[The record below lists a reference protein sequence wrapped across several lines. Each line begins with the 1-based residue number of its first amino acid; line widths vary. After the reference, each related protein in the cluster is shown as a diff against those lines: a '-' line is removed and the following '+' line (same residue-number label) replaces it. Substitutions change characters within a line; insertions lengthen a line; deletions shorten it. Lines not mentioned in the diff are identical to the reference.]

1 LLGPDI
7 AARGVGFDLR
17 LDPETH
23 LPGGS
28 LAVAHLRDRRKQARF
43 IPVALDATLTPGK
56 GRLAIVGWIRSELP
70 GVRARLEGAHDLATG
85 GGRLGVWALPLRFGE
100 KGPRPRD
107 LLPSWTLPVRPL
119 EGALEAHLELAWGER
134 GLGSFADLGLRD
146 LTLEALGVRIER
158 LDAALRV
165 DGPWPPRT
173 PRGQLLSMARVDLG
187 LELTNGLVRLALRR
201 DGAIDVEEAE
211 WSFAGGTLRSS
222 GRIDPSAPRQ
232 QLVMA
237 VSGVDLAVLLGL
249 VNLEGLDGTGR
260 LGGRLPISLDADGL
274 RITDAEIRATDEGG
288 TIRYRPTGR
297 AGAALGGA
305 GVALDDF
312 LLALR
317 DFRYDRLSL
326 RVNGDPLGEV
336 SVGISLAGT
345 NPAHR
350 AGQPYVFNLNVDGRL
365 GDLVRKESS
374 AYRIPGE
381 IQRRLEAISRGAP
394 VDAAAPSR

>member
-1 LLGPDI
+1 
-7 AARGVGFDLR
+7 
-17 LDPETH
+17 
-23 LPGGS
+23 
-28 LAVAHLRDRRKQARF
+28 
-43 IPVALDATLTPGK
+43 
-56 GRLAIVGWIRSELP
+56 
-70 GVRARLEGAHDLATG
+70 
-85 GGRLGVWALPLRFGE
+85 
-100 KGPRPRD
+100 
-107 LLPSWTLPVRPL
+107 
-119 EGALEAHLELAWGER
+119 
-134 GLGSFADLGLRD
+134 
-146 LTLEALGVRIER
+146 
-158 LDAALRV
+158 
-165 DGPWPPRT
+165 
-173 PRGQLLSMARVDLG
+173 
-187 LELTNGLVRLALRR
+187 
-201 DGAIDVEEAE
+201 
-211 WSFAGGTLRSS
+211 
-222 GRIDPSAPRQ
+222 
-232 QLVMA
+232 MA